1 MKGDKAHNEKNAT
14 VPYILKAKR
23 FRRDVSKPCIRNHA
37 VYTVGFCRDPETDP
51 EREAKLDAEF
61 TVSVLD
67 IVKVTAIAASIAAGL
82 AAVVRLIIAACRN
95 DD

>member
-1 MKGDKAHNEKNAT
+1 MKKYAT

-51 EREAKLDAEF
+51 EREAKLDSEF

>member
-1 MKGDKAHNEKNAT
+1 MKKYAT

-67 IVKVTAIAASIAAGL
+67 IVKVTAIAASIATGL

>member
-1 MKGDKAHNEKNAT
+1 MKKYAT

-67 IVKVTAIAASIAAGL
+67 IVKVTAIAVSIAAGL

>member
-1 MKGDKAHNEKNAT
+1 MKKYAT

-37 VYTVGFCRDPETDP
+37 VYTVGFCRDLETDP

>member
-1 MKGDKAHNEKNAT
+1 MKKYAT

-82 AAVVRLIIAACRN
+82 AAVVRRIIAACRN

>member
-1 MKGDKAHNEKNAT
+1 MKKYAT

-37 VYTVGFCRDPETDP
+37 VYTVGFCRDSETDP

>member
-1 MKGDKAHNEKNAT
+1 MKKYAT

-51 EREAKLDAEF
+51 EHEAKLDAEF

>member
-1 MKGDKAHNEKNAT
+1 MKKYAT

-51 EREAKLDAEF
+51 ECEAKLDAEF

>member
-1 MKGDKAHNEKNAT
+1 MKKYAT

-67 IVKVTAIAASIAAGL
+67 IVKVTAIAAGIAAGL

>member
-1 MKGDKAHNEKNAT
+1 MR
-14 VPYILKAKR
+14 PYRTFLR
-23 FRRDVSKPCIRNHA
+23 QSVSAGTFPSPASETTQSIP
-37 VYTVGFCRDPETDP
+37 VGFCRDPETDP

>member
-1 MKGDKAHNEKNAT
+1 MKKYAT

-23 FRRDVSKPCIRNHA
+23 FKRDVSKPCIKNHA
-37 VYTVGFCRDPETDP
+37 VYTVGFCRDRDDEP

-67 IVKVTAIAASIAAGL
+67 IIKITAITAAISAML
-82 AAVVRLIIAACRN
+82 CAVVRILVSLTSH
-95 DD
+95 D

>member
-1 MKGDKAHNEKNAT
+1 MKKYAT

-37 VYTVGFCRDPETDP
+37 GYTVGFCRDPETDP